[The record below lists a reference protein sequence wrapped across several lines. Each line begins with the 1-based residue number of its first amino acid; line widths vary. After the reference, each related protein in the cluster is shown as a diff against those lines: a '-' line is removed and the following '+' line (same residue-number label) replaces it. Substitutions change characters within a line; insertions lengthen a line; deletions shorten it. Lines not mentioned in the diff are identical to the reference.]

1 MRRLIYASIFLLV
14 SGLLLQPLAQ
24 AVDKIRIGLPAD
36 AGHFTLPLAQKR
48 GFLKEE
54 GFEAE
59 IITITGPVAN
69 IALSNG
75 DIDYYTGFG
84 SAMRSMLQGS
94 LPSRVIVCYRP
105 SPHFVMLSRPE
116 LKSVKDL
123 KGKTMGVAFIGGG
136 PDLVTRMMLKHFGL
150 DPQKDVKFV
159 AGGGSEVRVFRMK
172 QGLLDATAVPVPWDY
187 HGKKM
192 GLNIVARA
200 EELFTYPIS
209 GLVAH
214 TKKIKEK
221 PDEIKRLIRAGIK
234 ANRYMRANREGTI
247 PILMSTYKIDKEI
260 ATALYDSF
268 VKGFNDDGNLP
279 EDGFRRLIEDTKSIT
294 KVDREVAFSEVADL
308 SILREAQ
315 RELGIK

>member
-1 MRRLIYASIFLLV
+1 MRHLIYASIFLLI
-14 SGLLLQPLAQ
+14 SGFLLQSSAQ
-24 AVDKIRIGLPAD
+24 ASDKIRIGLPAD
-36 AGHFTLPLAQKR
+36 AGHFTFPLAQKR

-84 SAMRSMLQGS
+84 SAMRSMVQGL
-94 LPSRVIVCYRP
+94 LPSRVVVCYRP
-105 SPHFVMLSRPE
+105 SPHFVLLSRPE
-116 LKSVKDL
+116 LKSVKEL
-123 KGKTMGVAFIGGG
+123 KGQTLGVAFVGGG
-136 PDLVTRMMLKHFGL
+136 PDLVMRMMLKHFGL
-150 DPQKDVKFV
+150 DPQKDVKV
-159 AGGGSEVRVFRMK
+159 IAGGGTEVRLFRMK
-172 QGLLDATAVPVPWDY
+172 QGSMDATAVPVPWDY
-187 HGKKM
+187 HGTKM
-192 GLNIVARA
+192 GFNVLARA
-200 EELFTYPIS
+200 EDLFTYPIS
-209 GLVAH
+209 GLIAH

-260 ATALYDSF
+260 ASAVYDSF
-268 VKGFNDDGNLP
+268 VKGFNDDGNVP
-279 EDGFRRLIEDTKSIT
+279 DDGFRTLIEDTKRIT
-294 KVDREVAFSEVADL
+294 KVERQIAFNEVADL

-315 RELGIK
+315 RELGKK